1 MNNDADAVGPAVGLV
16 NTWDLLADPPDLVR
30 NVPQIARGLR
40 LRTG

>member
-16 NTWDLLADPPDLVR
+16 NTWDLLADPPDLV
-30 NVPQIARGLR
+30 PQIARGLR